1 MVWPDE
7 AGYAMSQNHV
17 HVLLDDALAAEIPF
31 VLDIQSRLLS
41 TMGTRVVAPV
51 IARRRFTSAVVE
63 RLNPCIWI
71 DGVEHVV
78 VMQQLFAIDSH
89 ALGRSVLDLSAQ
101 SHTIIAA
108 LDTLISGI

>member
-1 MVWPDE
+1 
-7 AGYAMSQNHV
+7 MSQNHV
-17 HVLLDDALAAEIPF
+17 HLLLDETLAPGIPF
-31 VLDIQSRLLS
+31 VLDIQSRLL
-41 TMGTRVVAPV
+41 TAMGTRVVAPV
-51 IARRRFTSAVVE
+51 IARRRLASAVVE

-89 ALGRSVLDLSAQ
+89 ALGRSVMDLGAQ
-101 SHTIIAA
+101 SHTIVAA

>member
-1 MVWPDE
+1 
-7 AGYAMSQNHV
+7 MSQNHI
-17 HVLLDDALAAEIPF
+17 HVLLDDALAADIPY

-41 TMGTRVVAPV
+41 AMGTRVVAPV
-51 IARRRFTSAVVE
+51 MARRRLASAVVE

-78 VMQQLFAIDSH
+78 LMQQLFAIDSH
-89 ALGRSVLDLSAQ
+89 ALGRSVLDLDAQ
-101 SHTIIAA
+101 SHTIVAA

>member
-1 MVWPDE
+1 
-7 AGYAMSQNHV
+7 MSQNHV
-17 HVLLDDALAAEIPF
+17 HLLLDETLTPGIPF
-31 VLDIQSRLLS
+31 VLDIQRRLL
-41 TMGTRVVAPV
+41 TAMGTRVVAPV
-51 IARRRFTSAVVE
+51 IARRRLASAVVE

-89 ALGRSVLDLSAQ
+89 ALGRSVMDLGAQ
-101 SHTIIAA
+101 SHTIVAA

>member
-1 MVWPDE
+1 
-7 AGYAMSQNHV
+7 MSQNHV
-17 HVLLDDALAAEIPF
+17 HLLLDETLAPDIPF
-31 VLDIQSRLLS
+31 VLDIQSRLL
-41 TMGTRVVAPV
+41 TAMGTRVVAPV
-51 IARRRFTSAVVE
+51 LARRRLASAVVQ

-89 ALGRSVLDLSAQ
+89 ALGRSVMDLGAQ
-101 SHTIIAA
+101 SHAIVAA

>member
-1 MVWPDE
+1 
-7 AGYAMSQNHV
+7 MSQNHI
-17 HVLLDDALAAEIPF
+17 HVLLDDALAADIPF

-41 TMGTRVVAPV
+41 AMGTRVVAPV
-51 IARRRFTSAVVE
+51 VARRRLASAVVE

-89 ALGRSVLDLSAQ
+89 ALGRSVMDLRAH
-101 SHTIIAA
+101 SHTIVAA

>member
-1 MVWPDE
+1 
-7 AGYAMSQNHV
+7 MSQNHV
-17 HVLLDDALAAEIPF
+17 HLLLDETLAPDIPF
-31 VLDIQSRLLS
+31 VLDIQSRLL
-41 TMGTRVVAPV
+41 TAMGTRVVAPV
-51 IARRRFTSAVVE
+51 LARRRLASAVVE

-89 ALGRSVLDLSAQ
+89 ALGRSVMDLGAQ
-101 SHTIIAA
+101 NHTIVAA

>member
-1 MVWPDE
+1 
-7 AGYAMSQNHV
+7 MSQNHI
-17 HVLLDDALAAEIPF
+17 HVLLDDALAADIPF

-41 TMGTRVVAPV
+41 AMGTRVVAPV
-51 IARRRFTSAVVE
+51 ITRRRLASAVVE

-78 VMQQLFAIDSH
+78 LMQQLFAIDSH
-89 ALGRSVLDLSAQ
+89 ALGHSVLDLDAQ
-101 SHTIIAA
+101 SHTIVAA

>member
-1 MVWPDE
+1 
-7 AGYAMSQNHV
+7 MSQNHV
-17 HVLLDDALAAEIPF
+17 HLLLDETLAPGIPF
-31 VLDIQSRLLS
+31 VLDIQSRLL
-41 TMGTRVVAPV
+41 TAMGTRVVAPV
-51 IARRRFTSAVVE
+51 IARRRLASAVVE

-89 ALGRSVLDLSAQ
+89 ALGRSVVDLGAQ
-101 SHTIIAA
+101 SHTIVAA

>member
-1 MVWPDE
+1 
-7 AGYAMSQNHV
+7 MSQHHI
-17 HVLLDDALAAEIPF
+17 HVLLDETLAADIPF

-41 TMGTRVVAPV
+41 ALGTRVVAPV
-51 IARRRFTSAVVE
+51 LARRRLATAVVE

-89 ALGRSVLDLSAQ
+89 ALGQSVLDLSAQ
-101 SHTIIAA
+101 SHTIVAA

>member
-1 MVWPDE
+1 
-7 AGYAMSQNHV
+7 MSQHHI
-17 HVLLDDALAAEIPF
+17 HVLLDETLAADIPF

-41 TMGTRVVAPV
+41 ALGTRVVAPV
-51 IARRRFTSAVVE
+51 MARRRLATAVVQ

-89 ALGRSVLDLSAQ
+89 ALGRSVLDLGAQ
-101 SHTIIAA
+101 SHTIVAA
-108 LDTLISGI
+108 LDTLISGV

>member
-1 MVWPDE
+1 
-7 AGYAMSQNHV
+7 MSQHHI
-17 HVLLDDALAAEIPF
+17 HVLLDESLAADIPF

-41 TMGTRVVAPV
+41 ALGTRVVAPV
-51 IARRRFTSAVVE
+51 LARRRLATAVVE

-89 ALGRSVLDLSAQ
+89 ALGQSVLDLSAQ
-101 SHTIIAA
+101 SHTIVAA

>member
-1 MVWPDE
+1 
-7 AGYAMSQNHV
+7 MSQHHI
-17 HVLLDDALAAEIPF
+17 HVLLDESLAADIPF

-41 TMGTRVVAPV
+41 ALGTRVVAPV
-51 IARRRFTSAVVE
+51 LARRRLATAVVE

-89 ALGRSVLDLSAQ
+89 ALGQSVLDLSAQ
-101 SHTIIAA
+101 SHTIVAA
-108 LDTLISGI
+108 LDTLISGV

>member
-1 MVWPDE
+1 
-7 AGYAMSQNHV
+7 MSQNHI
-17 HVLLDDALAAEIPF
+17 HVLLDETLAADIPF
-31 VLDIQSRLLS
+31 VLDIQSRLL
-41 TMGTRVVAPV
+41 TAMGTRVVAPV
-51 IARRRFTSAVVE
+51 VARRRLASAVVE

-89 ALGRSVLDLSAQ
+89 ALGRSVLDCRAQ
-101 SHTIIAA
+101 SHTMVAA

>member
-1 MVWPDE
+1 
-7 AGYAMSQNHV
+7 MSQNHV
-17 HVLLDDALAAEIPF
+17 HLLLDETLAPDIPF
-31 VLDIQSRLLS
+31 VLDIQSRLLRA
-41 TMGTRVVAPV
+41 MGTRVVAPV
-51 IARRRFTSAVVE
+51 IARRRLASAVVE

-89 ALGRSVLDLSAQ
+89 TLGRSVVDLGAQ
-101 SHTIIAA
+101 SHTIVAA

>member
-1 MVWPDE
+1 
-7 AGYAMSQNHV
+7 MSQNHI
-17 HVLLDDALAAEIPF
+17 HVLLDDALAADIPF

-41 TMGTRVVAPV
+41 AMGTRVVAPV
-51 IARRRFTSAVVE
+51 VARRRLASAVVE

-89 ALGRSVLDLSAQ
+89 ALGRSVVDLGAQ
-101 SHTIIAA
+101 SHPIVAA

>member
-1 MVWPDE
+1 
-7 AGYAMSQNHV
+7 MSQNHV
-17 HVLLDDALAAEIPF
+17 HLLLDETRAPGIPF
-31 VLDIQSRLLS
+31 VLDIQSRLL
-41 TMGTRVVAPV
+41 TAMGTRVVAPV
-51 IARRRFTSAVVE
+51 IARRRLASAVVE

-89 ALGRSVLDLSAQ
+89 ALGRSVLDCSAQ
-101 SHTIIAA
+101 SHTIVAA